1 MITLMTGLKAC
12 AAGARAVVALI
23 GLLILSTAG
32 HGQEVAMGDV
42 KFNSGQSVQP
52 AYEGWTRNADGSR
65 SMWFGYLNRN
75 WQETPD
81 IPAGPGN
88 GFGAEGEDLGQP
100 THFLPR
106 RQSFIFKV
114 DVPADWPA
122 DKDLIW
128 TVTANGITLKAF
140 GSLWPV
146 WEIDEQTMS
155 ANNGGRT
162 ARTFGEP
169 VNLPPSILEKLPAQ
183 SIAAGKPLTLV
194 LPVKDDGL
202 PSLEIRAMSTG
213 GPRAARTAAA
223 PDAPAPDPLA
233 EAARTQVRVKWIQY
247 RGAGQAKIVPKESAV
262 IGADGKPTLTEGKST
277 AKVTFDKPGTYTL
290 RAYALDGDAYFVTQ
304 DVVVT
309 VTPDSSNP

>member
-1 MITLMTGLKAC
+1 MRFAASLVVLVGL
-12 AAGARAVVALI
+12 ALA
-23 GLLILSTAG
+23 LTA
-32 HGQEVAMGDV
+32 HGQEIATSEL

-52 AYEGWTRNADGSR
+52 AYEGWTRNPDGSR

-81 IPAGPGN
+81 IPAGSNN
-88 GFGAEGEDLGQP
+88 GFGAGSEDLGQP

-106 RQSFIFKV
+106 RHAFVFKV
-114 DVPADWPA
+114 TVPADWPA
-122 DKDLIW
+122 DKDLVW
-128 TVTANGITLKAF
+128 TLTANGTTLKAF

-169 VNLPPSILEKLPAQ
+169 VNLAPAIVLALPPQTVAVNQ
-183 SIAAGKPLTLV
+183 PLTLV
-194 LPVKDDGL
+194 VPVKDDGL
-202 PSLEIRAMSTG
+202 PTPEIRARGTG
-213 GPRAARTAAA
+213 GPRGRGAPPNAA
-223 PDAPAPDPLA
+223 PADPFA
-233 EAARTQVRVKWIQY
+233 EAARGQLRVKWVQY
-247 RGAGQAKIVPKESAV
+247 RGAGKARITPEESAV
-262 IGADGKPTLTEGKST
+262 LGADGQPSLTEGKSST
-277 AKVTFDKPGTYTL
+277 KVAFDRPGTYTL

-309 VTPDSSNP
+309 VTP